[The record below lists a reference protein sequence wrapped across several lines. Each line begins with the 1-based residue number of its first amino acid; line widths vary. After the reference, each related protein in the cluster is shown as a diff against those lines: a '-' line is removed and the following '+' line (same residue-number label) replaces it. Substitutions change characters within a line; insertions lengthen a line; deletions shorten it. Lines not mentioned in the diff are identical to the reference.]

1 MISHKSLGLNLPHK
15 HCGAA
20 TILWFVLALLLVFAT
35 AETGRAQNL
44 LKTIADVR
52 LPGGTTRFDYQS
64 FDPKSGRLYLAHMG
78 DGNVVVFDTK
88 TNKVLANIPGFPTV
102 TGVLVVPAVKS
113 VYASVTHNHEVA
125 VLDTEKLVVSKR
137 IKDGK
142 FPDGLAYSPETHKVF
157 VSDEAGGVETVID
170 TKRNERVNTI
180 EMGGEVGNTQYDP
193 GSHLIYA
200 CVQTRNELVEIN
212 PETDKVQARYHL
224 SGGEH
229 PHGFYI
235 DDQNGKA
242 YIACEGDNKLLIF
255 DMKNHSVENVFP
267 VAGGPDVLAFDRGL
281 QLLYVACESG
291 AVSLFTCS
299 NGKLQKVGN
308 INVGP
313 NSHSVSVDSDTHR
326 AYFPLKN
333 VNGSP
338 ILRIM
343 TPANIGTK

>member
-1 MISHKSLGLNLPHK
+1 MRTFLWQGL
-15 HCGAA
+15 AA
-20 TILWFVLALLLVFAT
+20 ILLLAGSEVLK
-35 AETGRAQNL
+35 AQSF
-44 LKTIADVR
+44 LKTVDDVS

-64 FDPKSGRLYLAHMG
+64 FDPKSGRLYLSHMG

-88 TNKVLANIPGFPTV
+88 TNKVVANIPGFPTV
-102 TGVLVVPAVKS
+102 TGVLVVPALKS

-170 TKRNERVNTI
+170 TQRNERVNTI

-193 GSHLIYA
+193 VSHLIYA

-212 PETDKVQARYHL
+212 PETDKIQARYHL
-224 SGGEH
+224 SGGKH

-235 DDQNGKA
+235 DDQNGRA
-242 YIACEGDNKLLIF
+242 YIACEGDNKLLVF

-267 VAGGPDVLAFDRGL
+267 VADGPDVLAFDRGL

-291 AVSLFTCS
+291 AVSLFRYS
-299 NGKLQKVGN
+299 SGKLEKVGN
-308 INVGP
+308 VNVGP
-313 NSHSVSVDSDTHR
+313 NSHSVSVDSETHR

-343 TPANIGTK
+343 TPANIGTNN

>member
-1 MISHKSLGLNLPHK
+1 MNFSLDTRTL
-15 HCGAA
+15 
-20 TILWFVLALLLVFAT
+20 LWPTLAALLLVAGSEAVT
-35 AETGRAQNL
+35 AQGF
-44 LKTIADVR
+44 LKTVADVR

-64 FDPKSGRLYLAHMG
+64 LDPKTGRLYLSHMG

-88 TNKVLANIPGFPTV
+88 TNKVFANIPGFPTV
-102 TGVLVVPAVKS
+102 TGVLVVPALKS

-142 FPDGLAYSPETHKVF
+142 FPDGLAYSPETQKVF

-193 GSHLIYA
+193 VSHLIFA

-212 PETDKVQARYHL
+212 PETDKIQARYHL

-242 YIACEGDNKLLIF
+242 YIACEGDNKLLVF

-291 AVSLFTCS
+291 AVSLFRYS
-299 NGKLQKVGN
+299 RGKLEKVGN
-308 INVGP
+308 VNVGP
-313 NSHSVSVDSDTHR
+313 NSHSVSVDSETHR

-333 VNGSP
+333 MNGSP

-343 TPANIGTK
+343 MPGNIGTE

>member
-1 MISHKSLGLNLPHK
+1 MGKLLWPAL
-15 HCGAA
+15 AA
-20 TILWFVLALLLVFAT
+20 ILLLGSSGVVK
-35 AETGRAQNL
+35 AQSF
-44 LKTIADVR
+44 LKTVADVS

-64 FDPKSGRLYLAHMG
+64 LDPKTGRLYISHMG

-102 TGVLVVPAVKS
+102 TGILVVPALMR
-113 VYASVTHNHEVA
+113 VYASVTRNHEVA
-125 VLDTEKLVVSKR
+125 VLDTETLKVTKR

-170 TKRNERVNTI
+170 TQRNERVNTI
-180 EMGGEVGNTQYDP
+180 QMGGEVGNTHYDP
-193 GSHLIYA
+193 VSHLIYA
-200 CVQTRNELVEIN
+200 CVQTRNEFVEIN
-212 PETDKVQARYHL
+212 PETDRIQARYHL

-235 DDQNGKA
+235 DDQNAKA
-242 YIACEGDNKLLIF
+242 YIACEGDNKLLVF

-267 VAGGPDVLAFDRGL
+267 VADGPDVLAFDRGL

-291 AVSLFTCS
+291 AVSLFRHS
-299 NGKLQKVGN
+299 GGKLEKVGN
-308 INVGP
+308 VNVGP
-313 NSHSVSVDSDTHR
+313 NSHSVSVDSETHR

-343 TPANIGTK
+343 TPANTGT

>member
-1 MISHKSLGLNLPHK
+1 MRSL
-15 HCGAA
+15 
-20 TILWFVLALLLVFAT
+20 LWPALAALLLSGGADMV
-35 AETGRAQNL
+35 RAQSF
-44 LKTIADVR
+44 LKAVADVS

-64 FDPKSGRLYLAHMG
+64 LDPKTGRLYLSHMG
-78 DGNVVVFDTK
+78 DGNLVVFDTK
-88 TNKVLANIPGFPTV
+88 TNKVVANIPGFPVV
-102 TGVLVVPAVKS
+102 TGVLAVPALKS
-113 VYASVTHNHEVA
+113 VYASVTRNHEVA
-125 VLDTEKLVVSKR
+125 VLDTETLKVTKR

-142 FPDGLAYSPETHKVF
+142 FPDGLAYSPETRKVF

-170 TKRNERVNTI
+170 TQRNERVNTI
-180 EMGGEVGNTQYDP
+180 EMGGEVGNTHYDP
-193 GSHLIYA
+193 VSHLVYA
-200 CVQTRNELVEIN
+200 CVQTRNEFVEIN
-212 PETDKVQARYHL
+212 PETDKIQARYHL

-242 YIACEGDNKLLIF
+242 YIACEGDNKLLVF

-267 VAGGPDVLAFDRGL
+267 VADGPDVLAFDRGL

-291 AVSLFTCS
+291 AASLFKYS
-299 NGKLQKVGN
+299 SGKLEKVSN
-308 INVGP
+308 VKVGP
-313 NSHSVSVDSDTHR
+313 NSHSVSVDSETHR

-343 TPANIGTK
+343 TPASTGTK

>member
-1 MISHKSLGLNLPHK
+1 MRTL
-15 HCGAA
+15 
-20 TILWFVLALLLVFAT
+20 LWPALAALLFVAGSEAVT
-35 AETGRAQNL
+35 AQGF
-44 LKTIADVR
+44 LKTVADVR

-64 FDPKSGRLYLAHMG
+64 LDPKSGRLYLSHMG
-78 DGNVVVFDTK
+78 DGNVVVFDTRA
-88 TNKVLANIPGFPTV
+88 NKVLANIPGFPIV
-102 TGVLVVPAVKS
+102 TGVLAVSALKS

-193 GSHLIYA
+193 VSHLIYA

-212 PETDKVQARYHL
+212 PETDKIQARYHL

-235 DDQNGKA
+235 DDQNAKA
-242 YIACEGDNKLLIF
+242 YIACEGDNKLLVF
-255 DMKNHSVENVFP
+255 DMKNHSVENMFP

-291 AVSLFTCS
+291 AVSLFRHS
-299 NGKLQKVGN
+299 SGKLEKVGN

-313 NSHSVSVDSDTHR
+313 NSHSVSVDSETHR

-343 TPANIGTK
+343 IPANTGTE

>member
-1 MISHKSLGLNLPHK
+1 MRTLLWLAI
-15 HCGAA
+15 AA
-20 TILWFVLALLLVFAT
+20 ILLLAGSEVLK
-35 AETGRAQNL
+35 AQSF
-44 LKTIADVR
+44 LKTVADVS

-64 FDPKSGRLYLAHMG
+64 LDSKTGRLYLSHMG

-88 TNKVLANIPGFPTV
+88 TNNVVANIPGFPTV
-102 TGVLVVPAVKS
+102 TGVLVVPALKS

-125 VLDTEKLVVSKR
+125 VLDTENLVVSKR

-170 TKRNERVNTI
+170 TQRNERVNTI

-193 GSHLIYA
+193 VSHLIYA
-200 CVQTRNELVEIN
+200 CVQNRNELVEIN
-212 PETDKVQARYHL
+212 PKTDKIQARYHL
-224 SGGEH
+224 SGGKH

-242 YIACEGDNKLLIF
+242 YIACEGDNKLLVF

-267 VAGGPDVLAFDRGL
+267 VADGPDVLAFDRGL

-291 AVSLFTCS
+291 TVSLFRDS
-299 NGKLQKVGN
+299 SGKVEKVEN
-308 INVGP
+308 VNVGP
-313 NSHSVSVDSDTHR
+313 NSHSVSVDSETHR

-343 TPANIGTK
+343 MPANIGTNN

>member
-1 MISHKSLGLNLPHK
+1 MRTLLWLWV
-15 HCGAA
+15 AA
-20 TILWFVLALLLVFAT
+20 ILLLAGSEVLK
-35 AETGRAQNL
+35 AQTF
-44 LKTIADVR
+44 LKTVADVS

-64 FDPKSGRLYLAHMG
+64 FDPKSGRLYLSHMG

-88 TNKVLANIPGFPTV
+88 TNKVVANISGFPTV
-102 TGVLVVPAVKS
+102 TGVLVVPALKS

-170 TKRNERVNTI
+170 TQRNERVNSI

-193 GSHLIYA
+193 VSHVIYA

-212 PETDKVQARYHL
+212 PETDKIQARYHL
-224 SGGEH
+224 SGGKH

-242 YIACEGDNKLLIF
+242 YIACEGDNKLLVF
-255 DMKNHSVENVFP
+255 DMKNHSVENAFP
-267 VAGGPDVLAFDRGL
+267 VADGPDVLAFDRGL

-291 AVSLFTCS
+291 AVSLFRYS
-299 NGKLQKVGN
+299 SGKLEKVEN
-308 INVGP
+308 VNVGP

-338 ILRIM
+338 VLRIM
-343 TPANIGTK
+343 IPANVGIE

>member
-1 MISHKSLGLNLPHK
+1 MRTLLWPAL
-15 HCGAA
+15 A
-20 TILWFVLALLLVFAT
+20 TLLLLEGSDAVK
-35 AETGRAQNL
+35 AQSF
-44 LKTIADVR
+44 LKTVADVP

-64 FDPKSGRLYLAHMG
+64 LDPKTGRLYLSHMG

-102 TGVLVVPAVKS
+102 TGVLVVPALKS
-113 VYASVTHNHEVA
+113 VYASVTRNHEVA
-125 VLDTEKLVVSKR
+125 VLDTEKLTVSKR

-170 TKRNERVNTI
+170 TQRNERVNTI
-180 EMGGEVGNTQYDP
+180 HMGGEVGNTQYDP
-193 GSHLIYA
+193 ISHLIYA
-200 CVQTRNELVEIN
+200 CVQTRNEFVEIN
-212 PETDKVQARYHL
+212 PETDKIQARYHL

-242 YIACEGDNKLLIF
+242 YIACEGDNKLLVF
-255 DMKNHSVENVFP
+255 DMKNHSVENAFP
-267 VAGGPDVLAFDRGL
+267 VADGPDVLAFDRGL
-281 QLLYVACESG
+281 KLLYVACESG
-291 AVSLFTCS
+291 AVSLFRYS
-299 NGKLQKVGN
+299 SGKLEKVGN
-308 INVGP
+308 VNVGP
-313 NSHSVSVDSDTHR
+313 NSHSVSVDSETHR

-343 TPANIGTK
+343 TPASTGTE

>member
-1 MISHKSLGLNLPHK
+1 MNFSLDTRTL
-15 HCGAA
+15 
-20 TILWFVLALLLVFAT
+20 LWPTLAALLLVAGSEAVT
-35 AETGRAQNL
+35 AQGF
-44 LKTIADVR
+44 LKTVADVR

-64 FDPKSGRLYLAHMG
+64 LDPKSGRLYLSHMG

-88 TNKVLANIPGFPTV
+88 TNKVVANIPGFPVV
-102 TGVLVVPAVKS
+102 TGVLVVPALKS
-113 VYASVTHNHEVA
+113 VYASVTRNHEVA
-125 VLDTEKLVVSKR
+125 VLDTERLVVSKR

-142 FPDGLAYSPETHKVF
+142 FPDGLAYSPETQKVF

-170 TKRNERVNTI
+170 TKRNERVNAI

-193 GSHLIYA
+193 VSHLIYA

-212 PETDKVQARYHL
+212 PETDKIQARYHL
-224 SGGEH
+224 SVGDH

-242 YIACEGDNKLLIF
+242 YIACEGDNKLLVF
-255 DMKNHSVENVFP
+255 DMKNHSVENVFS
-267 VAGGPDVLAFDRGL
+267 VAAGPDVLAFDRGL

-291 AVSLFTCS
+291 EVSLFRYS
-299 NGKLQKVGN
+299 SGKLEKVGN
-308 INVGP
+308 VNVGP
-313 NSHSVSVDSDTHR
+313 NSHSVSVDSETHR

-343 TPANIGTK
+343 TPANTGSE

>member
-1 MISHKSLGLNLPHK
+1 MRRP
-15 HCGAA
+15 
-20 TILWFVLALLLVFAT
+20 LWLALAAVPLLAGSEVLN
-35 AETGRAQNL
+35 AQSF
-44 LKTIADVR
+44 LKTVADVA
-52 LPGGTTRFDYQS
+52 LPGRTTRFDYQS
-64 FDPKSGRLYLAHMG
+64 FDPKSGRLYLSHMG

-102 TGVLVVPAVKS
+102 TGVLVVPALKS

-125 VLDTEKLVVSKR
+125 VLDTEKLAVSKR

-142 FPDGLAYSPETHKVF
+142 FPDGLAYSPEAHKVF

-170 TKRNERVNTI
+170 TQRNERVNTI

-193 GSHLIYA
+193 VSHLIYA
-200 CVQTRNELVEIN
+200 CLQTRNELVEIN
-212 PETDKVQARYHL
+212 PETDKIQARYHL

-229 PHGFYI
+229 PHSFCI

-242 YIACEGDNKLLIF
+242 YIACEGDNKLLVF
-255 DMKNHSVENVFP
+255 DMRNHSVENVFP
-267 VAGGPDVLAFDRGL
+267 VADGPDVLAFDRGL

-291 AVSLFTCS
+291 AVSLFTYS
-299 NGKLQKVGN
+299 GGKLQKIGN
-308 INVGP
+308 VNVGP
-313 NSHSVSVDSDTHR
+313 NSHSVSVDSETHR

-343 TPANIGTK
+343 TPASTGTK